1 MNNLMINGYWTP
13 QSGFANCRL
22 WSALRQPNVEPYGHF
37 LTSLIWHIG
46 MSSYPVCH
54 AWTMVLLRSSVVRT
68 CPKCMYVCMGICNFI
83 MLVLQWLN
91 TRSCN
96 IQTFIPK
103 KTYSNQKKSN
113 HLWYKPFSPKW
124 RANVFWKWLPKLM
137 HPCDPSAWTPPEA
150 MRNIPGV
157 NLRTWMVGIPSF
169 SYFGIRVFS
178 KLAWIQNLV
187 NNG

>member
-68 CPKCMYVCMGICNFI
+68 CPKCMYVWGYATSSCLFFNDS
-83 MLVLQWLN
+83 
-91 TRSCN
+91 TRDPATFKHSSQKKH
-96 IQTFIPK
+96 IQTK
-103 KTYSNQKKSN
+103 KNSN
-113 HLWYKPFSPKW
+113 HLWYKPFRFTSQKTGTNF
-124 RANVFWKWLPKLM
+124 A
-137 HPCDPSAWTPPEA
+137 PSDVQTCFGNGCPSWCILAIH
-150 MRNIPGV
+150 RPGRPRR
-157 NLRTWMVGIPSF
+157 LCETSQG
-169 SYFGIRVFS
+169 
-178 KLAWIQNLV
+178 
-187 NNG
+187 